1 MAPKHC
7 TKDASSPSSSPH
19 QGPLRAPQANQVT
32 HCLRIN
38 QTITTCPLTS
48 TSGMVLMTL
57 PAASTPLPREK
68 PVPAA
73 KPPTK
78 WEQFAARRGIKPK
91 TREQRRN
98 LQYNAETGEWERK
111 WGYKGANKA
120 EETQWLVEVDPQK
133 EAQREAGTSLRG
145 DGRRE
150 RKERV
155 KRNERKMRQNLRRA
169 GRA

>member
-1 MAPKHC
+1 
-7 TKDASSPSSSPH
+7 
-19 QGPLRAPQANQVT
+19 
-32 HCLRIN
+32 
-38 QTITTCPLTS
+38 
-48 TSGMVLMTL
+48 MVLMTL